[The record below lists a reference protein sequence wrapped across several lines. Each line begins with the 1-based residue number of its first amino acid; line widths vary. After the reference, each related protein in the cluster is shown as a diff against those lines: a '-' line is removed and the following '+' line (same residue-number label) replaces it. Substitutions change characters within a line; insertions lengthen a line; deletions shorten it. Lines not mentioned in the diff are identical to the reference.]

1 MNKVILLGR
10 LTKDPELTF
19 GSTNGIAICKFTIA
33 VNRQYNREEVD
44 FINCIAFRK
53 TAELI
58 TQYTSKGKQ
67 LCVTGMLRNNNYQ
80 LPDGTTRYSNN
91 VVVDTFELLGSPNN
105 TNNYNYNKNSNNIN
119 GSNSNTFNDSLFDY
133 DIPEMDD
140 GDMPF

>member
-1 MNKVILLGR
+1 MNKVMLLGR

-19 GSTNGIAICKFTIA
+19 GSGNGIAVCKFTIA
-33 VNRQYNREEVD
+33 VNRQYNREEAD

-67 LCVTGMLRNNNYQ
+67 LCVTGELRNNNYQ
-80 LPDGTTRYSNN
+80 LQDGTTRYTTN
-91 VVVDTFELLGSPNN
+91 VVVDTFELLGNPNSSNSNNNN
-105 TNNYNYNKNSNNIN
+105 TNSYSNTNCSNYNSSYP
-119 GSNSNTFNDSLFDY
+119 FDY